1 MTPDSDPRMTLNAV
15 RLLVAVGFIAIV
27 WALAYLGGWHR
38 LARQYKARSA
48 FVGRRLR
55 FQSLQLRGWCGY
67 NGCVR
72 AGADPFHLSL
82 ALWPILRLGHPPL
95 LIPWSDVS
103 ARAESGRFIRVV
115 VLHFAA
121 EPGVA
126 MRISERLAKKLA
138 AESRGAFEISTWS
151 CSVLPS

>member
-1 MTPDSDPRMTLNAV
+1 MIADGDPHVALNAV
-15 RLLVAVGFIAIV
+15 RLLVAAGFVAIIWV
-27 WALAYLGGWHR
+27 LAHLGGWHR
-38 LARQYKARSA
+38 LARRYAARSA
-48 FVGRRLR
+48 FVGRRFR

-72 AGADPFHLSL
+72 AGADPFHLFL
-82 ALWPILRLGHPPL
+82 ALWPILRPGHAPL

-103 ARAESGRFIRVV
+103 AHAEPGRFVRVV

-126 MRISERLAKKLA
+126 MRISERLARKLA
-138 AESRGAFEISTWS
+138 AETRGAFRID
-151 CSVLPS
+151 